1 MPRWFFH
8 QDNAPAHKSGETML
22 WLDVEG
28 WNLLFH
34 APYSPD
40 LAPCDFWA
48 FPTLKRRL
56 AGQKFEDDEQMKW
69 AVMTEFARMCKEGG
83 KDGKEGLDHVFD
95 MWEKRMRKV
104 LTCNGD
110 YIEK

>member
-1 MPRWFFH
+1 
-8 QDNAPAHKSGETML
+8 ML

-28 WNLLFH
+28 WKLLLH

-48 FPTLKRRL
+48 FPVLKSRL
-56 AGQKFEDDEQMKW
+56 AGIKFDDDEEMKW
-69 AVMTEFARMCKEGG
+69 AVMTEFDRMCKEMG
-83 KDGKEGLDHVFD
+83 GLDHVFD
-95 MWEKRMRKV
+95 KWEKRLKKV
-104 LTCNGD
+104 IECNGD

>member
-1 MPRWFFH
+1 
-8 QDNAPAHKSGETML
+8 ML

-28 WNLLFH
+28 WPLLFH

-48 FPTLKRRL
+48 FAELKRRL
-56 AGQKFEDDEQMKW
+56 AGQKFEDDEEMKW
-69 AVMTEFARMCKEGG
+69 AVMTEMARMCKGG
-83 KDGKEGLDHVFD
+83 LNHVFD
-95 MWEKRMRKV
+95 KWEKRLKKV
-104 LTCNGD
+104 IECNGD

>member
-1 MPRWFFH
+1 
-8 QDNAPAHKSGETML
+8 ML

-28 WNLLFH
+28 WNLLIH

-40 LAPCDFWA
+40 LAPNDFWA

-56 AGQKFEDDEQMKW
+56 AGQKMEDDDEMKW
-69 AVMTEFARMCKEGG
+69 AVMTEMARMSKGG
-83 KDGKEGLDHVFD
+83 LGFVFD
-95 MWEKRMRKV
+95 KWESRLRKV
-104 LTCNGD
+104 IAAKGD